1 MVIPSQVRAGL
12 CVVAG
17 VVTSAFLPVSF
28 GIQPMSS
35 KARAQ
40 QAERTCVDPSPY
52 ARSVVSISRYFDQAR
67 PSAGGKE
74 WVGERAT
81 AWFYRSPRHL
91 VTAAHFANGLPAEG
105 WQAVVLHQEAKD
117 GSPDR
122 TVEAQVRLWYL
133 GTVNDGK
140 GGDSGS
146 GAPPAVD
153 LAILELSEPF
163 PEARILDPRSEPPAP
178 AEPVVVLGYPDG
190 SLRTADAVVH
200 PGSDRL
206 RRYAGL
212 ALLEV
217 QGPNRL
223 LLDHGASGAPVLD
236 CRDGHVVAVLSGL
249 LTSPPLPFVPPEKS
263 IPTPWGSPTNTA
275 VPASMLDI
283 IKKGIL

>member
-1 MVIPSQVRAGL
+1 MVIPSQVRARL

-52 ARSVVSISRYFDQAR
+52 ARSVVSISRYFGQAR

-105 WQAVVLHQEAKD
+105 WQAVVLRQEAKD

-122 TVEAQVRLWYL
+122 TVEAQVRLSYL
-133 GTVNDGK
+133 GKAREDR
-140 GGDSGS
+140 GGNPRSGTPS
-146 GAPPAVD
+146 MED
-153 LAILELSEPF
+153 LAIL
-163 PEARILDPRSEPPAP
+163 
-178 AEPVVVLGYPDG
+178 
-190 SLRTADAVVH
+190 
-200 PGSDRL
+200 
-206 RRYAGL
+206 
-212 ALLEV
+212 
-217 QGPNRL
+217 
-223 LLDHGASGAPVLD
+223 
-236 CRDGHVVAVLSGL
+236 
-249 LTSPPLPFVPPEKS
+249 
-263 IPTPWGSPTNTA
+263 
-275 VPASMLDI
+275 
-283 IKKGIL
+283 